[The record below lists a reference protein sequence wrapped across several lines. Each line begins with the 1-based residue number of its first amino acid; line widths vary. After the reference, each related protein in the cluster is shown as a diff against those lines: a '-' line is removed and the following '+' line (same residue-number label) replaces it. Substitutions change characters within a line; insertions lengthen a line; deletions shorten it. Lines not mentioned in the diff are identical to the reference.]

1 MIRRRDGNGEYEWGF
16 RHEKLASKMDS
27 HGN

>member
-1 MIRRRDGNGEYEWGF
+1 MIWRRDGNGEYEWAF